1 MLSGWVNKGWKKVI
15 QVEDTREKIVCSGHN
30 VDIDLPVS
38 SIELMIA
45 VYSFCLIAWPGQ
57 FD

>member
-1 MLSGWVNKGWKKVI
+1 MGEWIKVEKKSYKLK
-15 QVEDTREKIVCSGHN
+15 TREKIVCSGHN